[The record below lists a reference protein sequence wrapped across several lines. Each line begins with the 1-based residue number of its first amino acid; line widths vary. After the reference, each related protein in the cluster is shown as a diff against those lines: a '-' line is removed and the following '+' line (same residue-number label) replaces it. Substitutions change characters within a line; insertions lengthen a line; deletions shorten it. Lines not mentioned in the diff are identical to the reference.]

1 MFVIQG
7 EHMTRLILIRHGFSV
22 YNKERRFSGHADV
35 PLDEVG
41 LLQAREVAEYVTK
54 SFNVDAVY
62 SSDLSRAYE
71 TVRGIAE
78 AFSLSVIKR
87 RELREL
93 DVGVWQ
99 GRPVSEIAEEYPEE
113 FTLFKTNVGR
123 YRPVGGESYE
133 EMMKRVMYEIH
144 RIVAENKGKTVVIGT
159 HGGVIRVIRAFIK
172 GLSLDEIKTL
182 SHVPNASVTILEET
196 NGVLSIAVEGYN
208 EYITQKTTEIKLK

>member
-1 MFVIQG
+1 
-7 EHMTRLILIRHGFSV
+7 MTRIILIRHGYSV
-22 YNKERRFSGHADV
+22 ANKEVRFSGQADT
-35 PLDEVG
+35 PLDEIG
-41 LLQAREVAEYVTK
+41 ILQAKEITEYVVNN
-54 SFNVDAVY
+54 FNIDAVY

-78 AFSLSVIKR
+78 AFSLPVIKR
-87 RELREL
+87 KELREL

-99 GRPVSEIAEEYPEE
+99 GRPVSEVAEEYPEE
-113 FTLFKTNVGR
+113 YRLFKTNVGR
-123 YRPVGGESYE
+123 YSPVGGESYE
-133 EMMKRVMYEIH
+133 EMMKRAMDEIY

>member
-1 MFVIQG
+1 
-7 EHMTRLILIRHGFSV
+7 MTRLILIRHGYSV
-22 YNKERRFSGHADV
+22 GNKERRFSGQADV
-35 PLDEVG
+35 MLDEIG
-41 LLQAREVAEYVTK
+41 ILQAREITEYVVNN
-54 SFNVDAVY
+54 FDIDAVY

-113 FTLFKTNVGR
+113 FNLFRSNIGR

-133 EMMKRVMYEIH
+133 EMMKRAMDEIY

-182 SHVPNASVTILEET
+182 SHVPNASVTILEERD
-196 NGVLSIAVEGYN
+196 GVLSIAVEGYN
-208 EYITQKTTEIKLK
+208 GYLTQKTTEIKLG